1 MLISDAASGFLN
13 YMSAQGLSKSTIGT
27 AAIVL
32 RHMQRVTG
40 PIDVADIQPSHIDG
54 MFSNQEWGMGTRNN
68 YLMHVRGFMK
78 WCRTH
83 KLVAPDYDPCAG
95 WRTHKVVK
103 RQKTWLTLPVLASML
118 MNASPRDRAFMALG
132 IFTFM
137 RASEIAA
144 LKVGDLDFNDNEIDI
159 FRIKTKQEDRIPMC
173 IELRQE
179 MTHWFLHYR
188 DMCGDLDPDWLVIPS
203 QHPTPMKGV
212 PGVRKLVPTG
222 APAKLKPTVHV
233 SSPHLIVRKAM
244 QRQGIVLKQGD
255 GCHILRRSGA
265 RNLFEELRNTGHDG
279 AARRVQ
285 SMLGHSSVVMTELYL
300 GIDNEKRQ
308 RNQMLAG
315 KPMFHTEPMQPVVQI
330 EAEQVL
336 VLEAGAFTEIH
347 DN

>member
-1 MLISDAASGFLN
+1 
-13 YMSAQGLSKSTIGT
+13 
-27 AAIVL
+27 
-32 RHMQRVTG
+32 
-40 PIDVADIQPSHIDG
+40 
-54 MFSNQEWGMGTRNN
+54 
-68 YLMHVRGFMK
+68 
-78 WCRTH
+78 
-83 KLVAPDYDPCAG
+83 
-95 WRTHKVVK
+95 
-103 RQKTWLTLPVLASML
+103 
-118 MNASPRDRAFMALG
+118 
-132 IFTFM
+132 
-137 RASEIAA
+137 
-144 LKVGDLDFNDNEIDI
+144 
-159 FRIKTKQEDRIPMC
+159 
-173 IELRQE
+173 
-179 MTHWFLHYR
+179 
-188 DMCGDLDPDWLVIPS
+188 
-203 QHPTPMKGV
+203 
-212 PGVRKLVPTG
+212 
-222 APAKLKPTVHV
+222 
-233 SSPHLIVRKAM
+233 M

>member
-1 MLISDAASGFLN
+1 MLVSEAGAGYEN
-13 YMSAQGLSKSTIGT
+13 YLSAQGLSPSTIGT

-32 RHMQRVTG
+32 RHLVRATG
-40 PIDVADIQPSHIDG
+40 PIEIGELKPAHIDG
-54 MFSNQEWGMGTRNN
+54 MFSNQDWSMGTRNN

-78 WCRTH
+78 WCRIH
-83 KLVAPDYDPCAG
+83 NYVAPDYDPTAG

-103 RQKTWLTLPVLASML
+103 RQKTWLTLPVLANML
-118 MNASPRDRAFMALG
+118 VNSSARDRAFMALG

-144 LKVGDLDFNDNEIDI
+144 LKIGDLDFADNEIDI

-173 IELRQE
+173 VELRQE
-179 MTHWFLHYR
+179 LTHWLLHYR

-203 QHPTPMKGV
+203 QGPTPMKGV
-212 PGVRKLVPTG
+212 PGVRKLVPSG
-222 APAKLKPTVHV
+222 VPARLKPTVHV

-244 QRQGIVLKQGD
+244 QREGITIKKGD
-255 GCHILRRSGA
+255 GCHVLRRSGA
-265 RNLFEELRNTGHDG
+265 RNLFEELRNDGHDG

-315 KPMFHTEPMQPVVQI
+315 KPMFNREPMRPTAQI
-330 EAEQVL
+330 EAEQFL
-336 VLEAGAFTEIH
+336 VIEAGDPNT
-347 DN
+347 